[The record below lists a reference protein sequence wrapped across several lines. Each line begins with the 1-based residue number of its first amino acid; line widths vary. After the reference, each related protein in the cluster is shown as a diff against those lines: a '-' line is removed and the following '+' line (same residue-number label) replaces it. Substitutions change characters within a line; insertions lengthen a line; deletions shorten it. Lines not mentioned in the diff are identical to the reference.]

1 MAYRVVGLQI
11 TTESMQHVTTE
22 KLFISSP
29 EIIRGFLWL
38 LLHLYEKQLYQ
49 STGRSDPDPT
59 EDSGK
64 SSF

>member
-49 STGRSDPDPT
+49 RSDPDPT